1 MKLQI
6 INATRQ
12 AALCNQAEEAN
23 SEHKRRNGLLGKTS
37 LQPGEGMLIPWTDSI
52 HTYGMQFPIDVLFLD
67 GAVVIDCAPD
77 FAPGGTVKRDG
88 AKAVLELPAGMI
100 EATGTQKGDSLA
112 FSPAGMPSS
121 FVPGCRSFL
130 ELLEQFKVV
139 KPGTTKAVGDLME
152 HAQKINAGLQGVRR

>member
-1 MKLQI
+1 MKVQI

-12 AALCNQAEEAN
+12 TPLCNSCEEAN
-23 SEHKRRNGLLGKTS
+23 TAHKQRNGLLGKTS
-37 LQPGEGMLIPWTDSI
+37 LNPGEGLLIPWCDSI
-52 HTYGMQFPIDVLFLD
+52 HTYGMQFPIDILFLD

-88 AKAVLELPAGMI
+88 AKAILELPAGMI
-100 EATGTQKGDSLA
+100 EATKTEKGDYLQ

-121 FVPGCRSFL
+121 FVPGCKSFL
-130 ELLEQFKVV
+130 ELLESYKVV

-152 HAQKINAGLQGVRR
+152 HAQKVHAGLQGVRR